1 MSRSHTCHTRA
12 AYTPDYMALASARL
26 LRDIK
31 EVTQKSRTQHHTDY
45 QPIKSTPRDLRE
57 L

>member
-1 MSRSHTCHTRA
+1 MSRSHTCHTRT

-26 LRDIK
+26 LREIK
-31 EVTQKSRTQHHTDY
+31 EVAQKSRTQHHTDY
-45 QPIKSTPRDLRE
+45 QPIISALRDLRE